1 MNDVKPVTAE
11 ATESSFD
18 DITMQFKKR
27 CAEIVLEKIWLTP
40 IKVWV
45 RDELGGKLLEGVA
58 IPKSD
63 QVRPTFIFLFS
74 IEAEGNCLISNK
86 TFCYYLCY
94 HTLLK

>member
-11 ATESSFD
+11 ETESSFG
-18 DITMQFKKR
+18 DITIQFKKR

-40 IKVWV
+40 IKVWEMV

-58 IPKSD
+58 ILKSD

-74 IEAEGNCLISNK
+74 IELF
-86 TFCYYLCY
+86 T
-94 HTLLK
+94 